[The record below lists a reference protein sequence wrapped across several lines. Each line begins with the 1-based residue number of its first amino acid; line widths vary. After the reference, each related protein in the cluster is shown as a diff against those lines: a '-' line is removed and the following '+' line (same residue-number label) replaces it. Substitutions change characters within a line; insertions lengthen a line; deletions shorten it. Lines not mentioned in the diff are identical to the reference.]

1 MLILVQRRWS
11 PAEPDTL
18 AKWVKAAAVHGQ
30 GAHPLI
36 LMGQGEEA
44 AVREADAAAGVSQA
58 ARSAQAYL
66 AASAWVTDDADERRV
81 VAWLFDPGGNVLLS
95 TRKIMPEWVNGFED
109 ATSDCFEPAK
119 FASVTT
125 SVGNIALLPG
135 EDIFAPHLV
144 RAAMLTGT
152 EIILNPALERSDQF
166 WPQRQKARAAKAYEN
181 HLIVAVSAPSSRR
194 VGDVDVRL
202 PPSAAC
208 YDHFG
213 RATAAVSDEDFV
225 SVDLNLDD
233 LRRRR
238 QSFFGNLCVSFRPTI
253 YASTWQRNADAEPP
267 RSAPSTRGAWL
278 ALGEELV
285 RENQPPPP
293 EESRYDVVLGQTYT
307 RAFHDPKDFPAVHEA
322 NIDHAL
328 STVRRQAQIPSVRL
342 AVFSEFFLQGT
353 AGSRTKAMWDT
364 IGIPLDG
371 PTFERLGEFAQQH
384 KIYVAGAVLESN
396 PHFPGRFFNTAF
408 LINDSGDLIHVYR
421 KIQCA
426 DLFGGF
432 PVTTPGSVLD
442 RYLDLYGTDGLFP
455 VATTPLGRIATA
467 ICFDMNFPELHR
479 EFAKQ
484 GAQVLCHPTSEPH
497 NIRREAWENSRQV
510 RAWENGFYVLSAN
523 MAGQYMDAEQELP
536 TLYSRGESKVV
547 NFDGSVQVRATYGG
561 ACAIQGQIDL
571 QLLNAARSK
580 PNMNL
585 VAWDR
590 PVVYAPFFRNRVG
603 IPDNIWPDNV
613 DYPYRGG
620 TVLKEV
626 IERYTREGIFV
637 APQTAVA
644 STQGEGFVAG

>member
-1 MLILVQRRWS
+1 MLILVQRSWS
-11 PAEPDTL
+11 ATKPEAL
-18 AKWVKAAAVHGQ
+18 ADCMRAAKIWSKRENPLVLLGQ
-30 GAHPLI
+30 GDGPAI
-36 LMGQGEEA
+36 AEEDVIRALAGA
-44 AVREADAAAGVSQA
+44 ATRSESQ
-58 ARSAQAYL
+58 L
-66 AASAWVTDDADERRV
+66 AASAWVVDGAGDRRI
-81 VAWLFDPGGNVLLS
+81 VAWLIDSRGDVLLR
-95 TRKIMPEWVNGFED
+95 TPKITPEWVNGFED
-109 ATSDCFEPAK
+109 GTSDCFTPAR
-119 FASVTT
+119 FAGALTPL
-125 SVGNIALLPG
+125 GKAALLPG

-144 RAAMLTGT
+144 RAAMLSGA
-152 EIILNPALERSDQF
+152 EIILNPALERADGH
-166 WPQRQKARAAKAYEN
+166 WPQRQQARAAKAYEN
-181 HLIVAVSAPSSRR
+181 HLVVAVSTPSSQRIE
-194 VGDVDVRL
+194 GFDCRL

-213 RATAAVSDEDFV
+213 RAVKAVGDEDFV
-225 SVDLNLDD
+225 TVDVALDD

-238 QSFFGNLCVSFRPTI
+238 QSYFGNLCVSFRPTL
-253 YASTWQRNADAEPP
+253 YAPTWQREAESP
-267 RSAPSTRGAWL
+267 RAAPKTRAEWL
-278 ALGEELV
+278 ALGAELAQ
-285 RENQPPPP
+285 ENLPQLPDEP
-293 EESRYDVVLGQTYT
+293 RYDVVLGQTYT
-307 RAFHDPKDFPAVHEA
+307 RAFHDPEDFPAVHQA

-328 STVRRQAQIPSVRL
+328 ATVRRQAQIPSVRL

-371 PTFERLGEFAQQH
+371 PTFERLGEFAQDNR
-384 KIYVAGAVLESN
+384 IYVAGAVLERN

-408 LINDSGDLIHVYR
+408 LLNDSGDLIHVYR

-442 RYLDLYGTDGLFP
+442 RYLDLYGSEGLFP
-455 VATTPLGRIATA
+455 VASTPLGRIATA

-497 NIRREAWENSRQV
+497 NIRRDAWENSRQV

-523 MAGQYMDAEQELP
+523 MAGQYMDPEQELP

-571 QLLNAARSK
+571 HSLNASRSK
-580 PNMNL
+580 PETNL

-590 PVVYAPFFRNRVG
+590 PVVYAPFFEDRVG
-603 IPDNIWPDNV
+603 IPDNVWPDGV

-620 TVLKEV
+620 AVLKRV

-637 APQTAVA
+637 APEKAVA
-644 STQGEGFVAG
+644 STHGEGFVAG